1 MVDLD
6 MQAPRLVGRASEL
19 GVLDDFVRGSV
30 SGGGAL
36 LLTGDPG
43 VGKSALLDAAVRAAA
58 AHGTRVIRGGGVEYE
73 ADVGFAVLHQL
84 LGPLGDHV
92 EELPASRRSA
102 LQVALGLASGPAPDR
117 LSVLDAALA
126 TFRRAAAAAPLLVVV
141 DDMHWLDEATAS
153 VIGFVGRRLADSRV
167 GLLGAARTG
176 AGGFAGGA
184 GWRELVVP
192 ALGHEASLDLLG
204 ARFAHLPARVRRD
217 VVEEAQGNPLALLEF
232 AAAEGSRLTPGA
244 QCAATVA
251 TGAGREVRRLYD
263 ERVARLPADTRL
275 LLLLAALEG
284 SGNLAVLASAGGP
297 GLQALGAA
305 ERDHLVIVD
314 ERVGEL
320 FFRHPMVKTVVVE
333 ESTHDE
339 RRTAHAR
346 LAEVFTGQV
355 ERRGLHL
362 AEAAVEPSE
371 EVAAAVEAGA
381 DATLRRGDVVGGVSR
396 LLRAADLSPDPSARG
411 RRLARAAFVRAFSE
425 GRLESASLMLREAR
439 RDDPGLGDSLPA
451 AAASAYLLLNTEGDV
466 ETSHRLLV
474 EAVDAALDDPGRDE
488 EVLSLALYTL
498 VAVCHFAGRPEPWDA
513 LDDLLGRLQPS
524 SAPDAVLLAQAHG
537 DPARATPWALREIDR
552 AVSGLG
558 DTLDA
563 GLVVRTGVAGFY
575 LDRLSACRPALDR
588 VVRDGLD
595 GGAAGSAVMAL
606 NMVAFDDLGAGRW
619 DGTRQAANEAITLGR
634 NRGYTLYEWSSRY
647 ALALVAAHRGEHDE
661 CRTTCDE
668 MVAWARP
675 RGVGRLDDCV
685 HHVLARAAL
694 GAGDFTAA
702 FEHASAVS
710 GPGIL
715 EGHNPQALW
724 CALDLV
730 DAALHS
736 GRAAEADAHVAAM
749 RAVDLGRLS
758 PRFALVTAAA
768 EAMVAS
774 DDEAPHLFE
783 DALTLPGADSWPF
796 ELARVRLAHGERLRR
811 LRRAREARTQLVA
824 ARDGFDRLGASPWS
838 RRASTELR
846 ATGPT
851 RGVGGGD
858 GAAALTPQELEVVQ
872 LAAGGLTNREIAT
885 RLFVSPRT
893 VSTHLYRAF
902 PKLGVSTRAALRD
915 ALGVGSDDVS

>member
-1 MVDLD
+1 
-6 MQAPRLVGRASEL
+6 MQAARLVGRGTEL
-19 GVLDDFVRGSV
+19 AVLDDFVRGST
-30 SGGGAL
+30 STGGAL
-36 LLTGDPG
+36 LLVGEPG
-43 VGKSALLDAAVRAAA
+43 VGKSALLDAAVGTAS

-73 ADVGFAVLHQL
+73 ADVGFAGLHQL
-84 LGPLGDHV
+84 VGPLREHV

-102 LQVALGLASGPAPDR
+102 LEVALGLASGPAPDR
-117 LSVLDAALA
+117 LAVLDAALV
-126 TFRRAAAAAPLLVVV
+126 TFRRAAATAPLLVVV
-141 DDMHWLDEATAS
+141 DDMHWLDGATAS
-153 VIGFVGRRLADSRV
+153 VIGFVGRRLAGSRV
-167 GLLGAARTG
+167 RLLGAARTG
-176 AGGFAGGA
+176 ADGFAGGT
-184 GWRELVVP
+184 GWRELAVP
-192 ALGHEASLDLLG
+192 ALGREASLDLLED
-204 ARFAHLPARVRRD
+204 RFAHLPARVLRD

-232 AAAEGSRLTPGA
+232 GAAEGSRLTPGA
-244 QCAATVA
+244 QCAAAVA
-251 TGAGREVRRLYD
+251 TGAGRAVRRLYD
-263 ERVARLPADTRL
+263 ERVARLPADTKR

-284 SGNLAVLASAGGP
+284 SGNLAVLASAFGT
-297 GLQALGAA
+297 GLEALGAA
-305 ERDHLVIVD
+305 ERDHLVLVD
-314 ERVGEL
+314 ERVGQVV
-320 FFRHPMVKTVVVE
+320 FRHPMVKSVVVE

-346 LAEVFTGQV
+346 LAEVLVGHV

-362 AEAAVEPSE
+362 AEAAVEASE

-396 LLRAADLSPDPSARG
+396 LLRAADLSPAPAERG

-425 GRLESASLMLREAR
+425 GRLESASQMLREAR
-439 RDDPGLGDSLPA
+439 RDDPRLGRSLPA

-474 EAVDAALDDPGRDE
+474 EAVGDALDDPGRDE

-498 VAVCHFAGRPEPWDA
+498 VAVCHFAGRAEAWRV
-513 LDDLLGRLQPS
+513 LHELMGRLPRS
-524 SAPDAVLLAQAHG
+524 SAPDVALLVQTHG

-552 AVSGLG
+552 AVAALG

-575 LDRLSACRPALDR
+575 LDRLSACRSALDR

-595 GGAAGSAVMAL
+595 GGAVGSAVMAL

-619 DGTRQAANEAITLGR
+619 DGTRHAANEAITLGR
-634 NRGYTLYEWSSRY
+634 SRGYALYEWSSRY

-661 CRTTCDE
+661 CRTTCDQ

-675 RGVGRLDDCV
+675 RGVGLLDDCV
-685 HHVLARAAL
+685 HHVLGRAAL

-702 FEHASAVS
+702 FAHASAVS
-710 GPGIL
+710 APGIV
-715 EGHNPQALW
+715 EDHNPQALW

-736 GRAAEADAHVAAM
+736 GHPAEAAEHAAAM
-749 RAVDLGRLS
+749 RAADLGRLS

-768 EAMVAS
+768 RAMVAP

-783 DALTLPGADSWPF
+783 EALALPGADSWPF

-811 LRRAREARTQLVA
+811 LRHAREARLQLVA

-851 RGVGGGD
+851 RGVGAGG

-872 LAAGGLTNREIAT
+872 LAAGGMTNREIAT

-915 ALGVGSDDVS
+915 ALGVGSDDAPS

>member
-6 MQAPRLVGRASEL
+6 MQAARLVGRATEL
-19 GVLDDFVRGSV
+19 AVLDDFVRGSA

-36 LLTGDPG
+36 LLTGEPG
-43 VGKSALLDAAVRAAA
+43 VGKSALLDAAVGMAAA
-58 AHGTRVIRGGGVEYE
+58 CGTRVIRGGGVEYE
-73 ADVGFAVLHQL
+73 ADVGFAGLHQL
-84 LGPLGDHV
+84 VGPLGDQV

-102 LQVALGLASGPAPDR
+102 LEVALGLSSGPAPDR

-126 TFRRAAAAAPLLVVV
+126 TFRRAAATAPLLVVV
-141 DDMHWLDEATAS
+141 DDMHWLDGATAS
-153 VIGFVGRRLADSRV
+153 VVGFIGRRLADSRV
-167 GLLGAARTG
+167 ALLGAARTG
-176 AGGFAGGA
+176 AGGFAGGT

-192 ALGHEASLDLLG
+192 PLGHEASLDLLG
-204 ARFAHLPARVRRD
+204 DRFTHLSARVRRD

-232 AAAEGSRLTPGA
+232 GAAEGSRLTPGS
-244 QCAATVA
+244 QCAAAVA
-251 TGAGREVRRLYD
+251 TGSGRAVRRLYD
-263 ERVARLPADTRL
+263 ERVARLPADTRW

-284 SGNLAVLASAGGP
+284 SGNLAVLAAAGGP

-314 ERVGEL
+314 ERVGEVV
-320 FFRHPMVKTVVVE
+320 FRHPMIKSVVVE
-333 ESTHDE
+333 GSTHDE

-346 LAEVFTGQV
+346 LAEALAGQV

-396 LLRAADLSPDPSARG
+396 LLRAGDLSPDPSERG

-439 RDDPGLGDSLPA
+439 RDDSRLGESLPA
-451 AAASAYLLLNTEGDV
+451 AAASAYLMLNTEGDV
-466 ETSHRLLV
+466 EASHRLLV
-474 EAVDAALDDPGRDE
+474 DAVDAALDDPGRDE

-498 VAVCHFAGRPEPWDA
+498 VAVCHFAGRPEAWDA
-513 LDDLLGRLQPS
+513 LDDLLGRLQTS
-524 SAPDAVLLAQAHG
+524 SAPDAVLLAQTHG
-537 DPARATPWALREIDR
+537 DPARATPWALEELDR

-575 LDRLSACRPALDR
+575 LDRLSGCREALDR

-619 DGTRQAANEAITLGR
+619 DDALGAAQEAIGLSSS
-634 NRGYTLYEWSSRY
+634 RGYRLYEWCSRY
-647 ALALVAAHRGEHDE
+647 LLALVAADRGEQDV
-661 CRTTCDE
+661 CATICAE
-668 MVAWARP
+668 MAQWARP
-675 RGVGRLDDCV
+675 RRLGRLDDWV
-685 HHVLARAAL
+685 HHVLGRAAL
-694 GAGDFTAA
+694 GAGDFATAFA
-702 FEHASAVS
+702 HASAVS
-710 GPGIL
+710 APGTL
-715 EGHNPQALW
+715 ESHNPQALW

-736 GRAAEADAHVAAM
+736 GRPGEAAEHAAAM
-749 RAVDLGRLS
+749 RDADLGRLS

-768 EAMVAS
+768 RAMVAP
-774 DDEAPHLFE
+774 DDEAPRLFE
-783 DALTLPGADSWPF
+783 EALALPGADSWPF
-796 ELARVRLAHGERLRR
+796 ELARVHLAHGERLRR
-811 LRRAREARTQLVA
+811 LRHAREARTQLVA

-858 GAAALTPQELEVVQ
+858 GATALTPQEIEVVQ
-872 LAAGGLTNREIAT
+872 LAAGGMTNREIAT

-915 ALGVGSDDVS
+915 ALAVVPDEDS